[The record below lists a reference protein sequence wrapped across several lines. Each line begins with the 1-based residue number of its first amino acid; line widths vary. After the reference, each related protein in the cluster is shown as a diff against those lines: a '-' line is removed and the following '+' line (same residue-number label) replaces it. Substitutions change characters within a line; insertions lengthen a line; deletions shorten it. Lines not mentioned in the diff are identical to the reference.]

1 MVADSDFVA
10 HTARVLDRHGLSLPE
25 YYVMSSAGYRVTL
38 PPEQFVAHA
47 LSASEGDPR
56 GHFSVS
62 ALAAALAHLQT
73 RGLMLC
79 LTETAIREDARRRAT
94 SRVPEVVTPGYHV
107 GHVDFADPG
116 YAVYREVVRE
126 IHGDDFVARTDA
138 GFNLDAAAGRFDVY
152 AVTAEDCSRQMD
164 EIQAGRDCF
173 TGVES
178 TQFVSRDGP
187 MEIKE
192 WRPNRFFVRP
202 AGYHGVLRYIS
213 SAAQRRV
220 AVDGA
225 APQR

>member
-1 MVADSDFVA
+1 MAADSDFVA

-116 YAVYREVVRE
+116 YAVYREVIRE

-164 EIQAGRDCF
+164 EIQAGRHCF